1 MKDKLNSQLIGSS
14 DKETILFL
22 HGIGTASW
30 SWWQQ
35 VEYFKEN
42 YSILLVDLP
51 GHGENAHIPWGN
63 MDRVVD
69 LVADTIPPNQAV
81 HVVGLSLGGHVALDL
96 AKKYPYK
103 IKSAYISGI
112 TTKPMG
118 PKFFKIFLPLHLRQ
132 QSKLQKNDKK
142 LEKLF
147 VEMGLP
153 QDKIAASITEYKKVS
168 IDTFRSV
175 FNDLYSFKLD
185 YSYRKM
191 RLPIMFVAGEHED
204 RSVQASLRYAPLFI
218 LQAKSKLIK
227 RVRHQWPVQNPE
239 LFNHEVGNWLTSI
252 HRRQAKAQIDKRS
265 FK

>member
-1 MKDKLNSQLIGSS
+1 MKDKLNFQLIGSS
-14 DKETILFL
+14 NKETILFL

-30 SWWQQ
+30 SWYQQ

-51 GHGENAHIPWGN
+51 GHGENTDIPWGN
-63 MDRVVD
+63 IDRVVD
-69 LVADTIPPNQAV
+69 LVVDTIPDNKAV

-96 AKKYPYK
+96 AKKYPQK

-118 PKFFKIFLPLHLRQ
+118 PKIFKVFLPLYLRQ

-147 VEMGLP
+147 IELDLP
-153 QDKIAASITEYKKVS
+153 QDKIAASIIEYKK
-168 IDTFRSV
+168 IPLDTFRDV
-175 FNDLYSFKLD
+175 FEDLYSFKLD

-204 RSVQASLRYAPLFI
+204 RSVRDTLRYAPLFI

-227 RVRHQWPVQNPE
+227 RARHQWPIQKPE
-239 LFNHEVGNWLTSI
+239 LFNRNLKKWLTKVSSM
-252 HRRQAKAQIDKRS
+252 KR
-265 FK
+265 